1 MARWSWFYLGSCQ
14 HSWSTNSGKTH
25 WQKMGD
31 FYLITASLCRAW
43 LNVLSE
49 DSHRELE
56 LCVEIVNSL
65 PICSLCVRSGVDYC
79 PQWIMW
85 NQSSGASPWLG
96 CDPYYAKCSNG
107 WVKNRLTWSKCG
119 GKIMHVWGQLI
130 IDTIFTWA
138 SSSPINFLSPH
149 EHG

>member
-1 MARWSWFYLGSCQ
+1 MARWSQFYLGGCQ

-31 FYLITASLCRAW
+31 FYLIAASLCRAW

-85 NQSSGASPWLG
+85 NQSSGESPQLG

-107 WVKNRLTWSKCG
+107 WVKNRLTWSKHG

-130 IDTIFTWA
+130 IDTIFTQA